1 MISKMVL
8 SAKSL
13 STNITAVWPLI
24 SVCPLMDQEV
34 VRLGELP
41 VTELTDELL
50 LWPAGGPSGASSSWG
65 LHPVRWQERT
75 AGTTAELGEVEI
87 FLGGAEGHG

>member
-1 MISKMVL
+1 MVSKMVL

-13 STNITAVWPLI
+13 STDITAVWPLI

-34 VRLGELP
+34 VRLGELS

-50 LWPAGGPSGASSSWG
+50 LWPAGGPGASPSWG
-65 LHPVRWQERT
+65 FHSVRWQERT

-87 FLGGAEGHG
+87 FLGGTEGHG